1 MNNKKTYQ
9 ALVEKMREVALI
21 PTQEVGFLTPYYKK
35 IVPRFKY
42 SPWKSA
48 IILSS
53 FFSLLLYF
61 LLGTTLIKLVSLLQF
76 GF

>member
-9 ALVEKMREVALI
+9 LLVDKMREVAVI

-35 IVPRFKY
+35 LVPRFKY

-48 IILSS
+48 IILSY
-53 FFSLLLYF
+53 FFAFLLYF

>member
-9 ALVEKMREVALI
+9 ALVDKMHEVAVI
-21 PTQEVGFLTPYYKK
+21 PTQEVGFLTPIYKK

-53 FFSLLLYF
+53 FFTLLLYF

>member
-9 ALVEKMREVALI
+9 SLVDKMHEVAVI

-35 IVPRFKY
+35 IVTRFKY

-48 IILSS
+48 IIISS
-53 FFSLLLYF
+53 LFSLFLYF

>member
-9 ALVEKMREVALI
+9 LLVDKMREVAVI
-21 PTQEVGFLTPYYKK
+21 PTQEMGFLTPYYKK
-35 IVPRFKY
+35 IVPRFKH

-53 FFSLLLYF
+53 FFAFLLYF

>member
-9 ALVEKMREVALI
+9 ALVDKMREVALI